1 MKYGFI
7 GTGNMGSALAKA
19 LVKAVEAK
27 EVLLSDHFPEKAE
40 ALAKELGAQSAANQ
54 EVALRCESIFLG
66 VKPQILPDVLK
77 ELAPI
82 LRQQKPLLISM
93 AAGVEIGTIEE
104 LLGDSLPIIRI
115 MPNTPVAL
123 GQGMVLYCCNRLVSS
138 PMLTSFLQD
147 MRFAGR
153 LDFLEE
159 SLIDA
164 GCAVSGCGPAY
175 MYLFAEAL
183 ADGAV
188 ACGLSRDKAMIYA
201 AQTMAGAAAML
212 LETGKHP
219 GALKDAVCSPA
230 GSTIEGVSA
239 LEEGG
244 FRACAI
250 RAVKAG
256 FEKNRALGKKK

>member
-7 GTGNMGSALAKA
+7 GTGNMGSALARA

-27 EVLLSDHFPEKAE
+27 DVLLADFLPEKAE
-40 ALAKELGAQSAANQ
+40 ALAKELGARSGSNEEAVRQ
-54 EVALRCESIFLG
+54 CERIFLG
-66 VKPQILPDVLK
+66 VKPQMLPLVLRA
-77 ELAPI
+77 LAP
-82 LRQQKPLLISM
+82 LLGEHKPLLISM
-93 AAGVEIGTIEE
+93 AAGVEIQTVQE
-104 LLGDSLPIIRI
+104 LAGVSLPVIRI

-123 GQGMVLYCCNRLVSS
+123 GQGMVLYCCNEQVSAS
-138 PMLTSFLQD
+138 VLDSFLSD

-153 LDFLEE
+153 LDALAEN
-159 SLIDA
+159 LIDA

-188 ACGLSRDKAMIYA
+188 ACGLSREKALIYA

-212 LETGKHP
+212 LETGQHP

-239 LEEGG
+239 LEAGG
-244 FRACAI
+244 LRAAAI
-250 RAVKAG
+250 SAVKAG
-256 FEKNRALGKKK
+256 FERNRALGKK